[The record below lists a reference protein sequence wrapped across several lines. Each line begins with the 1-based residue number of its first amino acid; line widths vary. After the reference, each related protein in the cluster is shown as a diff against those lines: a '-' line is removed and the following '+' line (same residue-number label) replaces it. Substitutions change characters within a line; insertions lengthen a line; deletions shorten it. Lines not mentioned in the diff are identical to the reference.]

1 MLIFLNFITNAAEAQ
16 MLPNYVKEAD
26 DFPSAG
32 EARLLFAFLVFEY
45 SFLVIFTVELAL
57 NM

>member
-16 MLPNYVKEAD
+16 TLPNYVKEAD
-26 DFPSAG
+26 DFPSVG